1 MLQFLALLYLLAFV
15 LGSALTGLLFQALFF
30 WAASFSRFPMK
41 GIVEYITVF
50 GLAAIHAWAW
60 YTLVPDPFVAVMTAV
75 IGFVSV
81 VYFRLSLPSGDQV
94 EL

>member
-15 LGSALTGLLFQALFF
+15 LGSTLTGLLFQALFF
-30 WAASFSRFPMK
+30 WVASFCRFPLK
-41 GIVEYITVF
+41 GFFEYITVF
-50 GLAAIHAWAW
+50 ALAAVHGWAW
-60 YTLVPDPFVAVMTAV
+60 YALVPDPFVAVMTSV
-75 IGFVSV
+75 IGFISV

>member
-1 MLQFLALLYLLAFV
+1 MLQFLALLYLLAFI

-41 GIVEYITVF
+41 GVVEYITVF
-50 GLAAIHAWAW
+50 LLAAVHGWAW
-60 YTLVPDPFVAVMTAV
+60 YSLVPDPFVAVMTSV
-75 IGFVSV
+75 IGFISV
-81 VYFRLSLPSGDQV
+81 LYFRLSIPSGDQV